1 MIQWLLDFM
10 RKAKTALGCCRP
22 RSQAVTLHDLHET
35 EKRII
40 KAIGDRIPPEL
51 VSAIGRLK
59 HSGDAVKEA
68 LKDAPTSEEK
78 DKT

>member
-1 MIQWLLDFM
+1 MSISLFDFM
-10 RKAKTALGCCRP
+10 RKAKTALDRCRP

-40 KAIGDRIPPEL
+40 KAIEEKADRDLEA
-51 VSAIGRLK
+51 AIHRLK
-59 HSGDAVKEA
+59 ASSERVNEA
-68 LKDAPTSEEK
+68 LKTAPTSEEK